1 MFRRWE
7 KHAHE
12 QAVCVEA
19 ALSKV
24 RLMQNDMSNLS
35 LDALVTLKHE
45 LSGGDEA
52 AVTRRLLGWGLWL
65 VLTHACVS
73 ATSFAVQS
81 MLTTVTCD

>member
-45 LSGGDEA
+45 LSGRD
-52 AVTRRLLGWGLWL
+52 AVVVGGCSVGGCGW
-65 VLTHACVS
+65 C
-73 ATSFAVQS
+73 
-81 MLTTVTCD
+81 